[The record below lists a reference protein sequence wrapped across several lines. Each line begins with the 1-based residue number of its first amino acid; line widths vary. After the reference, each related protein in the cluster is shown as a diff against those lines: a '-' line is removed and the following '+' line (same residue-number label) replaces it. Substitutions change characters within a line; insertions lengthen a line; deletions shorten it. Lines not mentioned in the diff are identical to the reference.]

1 MCRLPARLPGLFR
14 IALLCAPLGLT
25 PAALPAHAQD
35 TFAPGPVSLP
45 QSAPSLIL
53 LDVVVRAKGTTGDK
67 ARDAAILAQ
76 AKDSAGFGP
85 GDRYNQILADGS
97 TLRMRRIPGVR
108 TATYSLQQRINPD
121 GITLVFTLDLTA
133 QLAAPETR
141 GLLNGGGAREFPVL
155 YQDDR
160 SFLTLTLNGGSG
172 LFRDGQAWFGAPGV
186 FTKNNPLVARPAL
199 GAGTGAVSVW
209 TENYVE
215 YGLGGI
221 TQLGDGPFYLYGA
234 ATMIGVMSAGQ
245 DIYRNDTRATNNI
258 EKLYAGILYAG
269 PTGTN
274 GTLSVGRQNFSLN
287 DGFLI
292 SQFGSQ
298 WNAGPRPG
306 IYLAPRTTQDFSVLG
321 QFNWQG
327 WTLRGFFL
335 DPNEYEPIESR
346 TQVLGANLR
355 YTWNP
360 AFYADASAI
369 TVTQSN
375 TNYALPNG
383 LREGRAGLLTLAGHV
398 RWSDRSF
405 IDGLWIES
413 EIAHQT
419 HADFPMDAW
428 AGYGTVGYLARTLP
442 WTPSLSYRLAMFS
455 GDNPNTPTYERF
467 DQIYSGGLAEWLQG
481 ISFAKVL
488 TQSNKITDRVRLN
501 LVPMQN
507 LNLTFDWFR
516 HRADTLNNLGAQPAI
531 AQLSS
536 HDLGQEFQ
544 FTARWSIS
552 RNFYFQGVAGY
563 AIPGQALKEA
573 AGQPLKPWT
582 TLQAQLFWTI

>member
-1 MCRLPARLPGLFR
+1 MRSPPARLPGPVTA
-14 IALLCAPLGLT
+14 ALLS
-25 PAALPAHAQD
+25 AALFLAGAVPSAFAQD
-35 TFAPGPVSLP
+35 TLPPGPVSLP
-45 QSAPSLIL
+45 QSVGELVL
-53 LDVVVRAKGTTGDK
+53 LDVSFAVKGTTGDK
-67 ARDAAILAQ
+67 ARDSSIVEQ
-76 AKDSAGFGP
+76 ARALSGFGP

-97 TLRMRRIPGVR
+97 AIRMRRIPGVR

-121 GITLVFTLDLTA
+121 GVTLVFTLDLSP

-141 GLLNGGGAREFPVL
+141 GVLDGGGAREFPVL

-160 SFLTLTLNGGSG
+160 SFVTLMLNGGSG
-172 LFRDGQAWFGAPGV
+172 VFRDGQAWFGAPGV
-186 FTKNNPLVARPAL
+186 FTKGNPLVQRPAI
-199 GAGTGAVSVW
+199 GAGTGAVSAW

-215 YGLGGI
+215 YGLGGVA
-221 TQLGDGPFYLYGA
+221 QLGNSAFYAYGA
-234 ATMIGVMSAGQ
+234 ATMMAVMSAGQ
-245 DIYRNDTRATNNI
+245 DIYRSDTRATNNI
-258 EKLYAGILYAG
+258 EKLYAGLLYAG

-274 GTLSVGRQNFSLN
+274 ATLSIGRQNFSLN

-292 SQFGSQ
+292 SQYGSQ

-327 WTLRGFFL
+327 WTLRAFFL
-335 DPNEYEPIESR
+335 DPNEYEPIESG
-346 TQVLGANLR
+346 TQVLGGNLR
-355 YTWNP
+355 YTWTP
-360 AFYADASAI
+360 SFYADASLI

-375 TNYALPNG
+375 STYALPNG
-383 LREGRAGLLTLAGHV
+383 LREGRAGLLTMAGHL
-398 RWSDRSF
+398 RWADPK
-405 IDGLWIES
+405 IVDGLWIES

-428 AGYGTVGYLARTLP
+428 AGYGTIGYLARDLP

-531 AQLSS
+531 SQLSS

-544 FTARWSIS
+544 MTARWSIN

>member
-1 MCRLPARLPGLFR
+1 MAR
-14 IALLCAPLGLT
+14 
-25 PAALPAHAQD
+25 AQD
-35 TFAPGPVSLP
+35 SFAPGPVSLP
-45 QSAPSLIL
+45 QSSPDVVL
-53 LDVVVRAKGTTGDK
+53 LDVAFRTKGTTGDA
-67 ARDAAILAQ
+67 ARDEAILTR
-76 AKDSAGFGP
+76 AKELAAFGP

-121 GITLVFTLDLTA
+121 GVTLVFTLDLTP
-133 QLAAPETR
+133 QLAAPEIR
-141 GLLNGGGAREFPVL
+141 GMLNGGGVREFPVL
-155 YQDDR
+155 YQSDR

-172 LFRDGQAWFGAPGV
+172 LFRDGQAWFGAPGA
-186 FTKNNPLVARPAL
+186 FTRNNPLVARPAI

-221 TQLGDGPFYLYGA
+221 AQLGDTPFYAYGA
-234 ATMIGVMSAGQ
+234 ASMIAVISAGQ
-245 DIYRNDTRATNNI
+245 DIYRNDTRSTNSI
-258 EKLYAGILYAG
+258 EKLYAGLLYAG

-274 GTLSVGRQNFSLN
+274 ATLSIGRQNFTLN

-306 IYLAPRTTQDFSVLG
+306 VYLAPRTTQDFSVLG
-321 QFNWQG
+321 QINWQG
-327 WTLRGFFL
+327 WTARAFFL

-346 TQVLGANLR
+346 TQVLGGNLR
-355 YTWNP
+355 YTWTP
-360 AFYADASAI
+360 SFYADASVI
-369 TVTQSN
+369 GVTDSN
-375 TNYALPNG
+375 TTYALPNG
-383 LREGRAGLLTLAGHV
+383 VREGRAGLLTLAGHA
-398 RWSDRSF
+398 RWADRTVV
-405 IDGLWIES
+405 DGLWIES

-419 HADFPMDAW
+419 HRDFPMDAW
-428 AGYGTVGYLARTLP
+428 AGYGTIGYLARNVP
-442 WTPSLSYRLAMFS
+442 WTPSLSYRFAMFT
-455 GDNPNTPTYERF
+455 GDNPATNTYERF

-488 TQSNKITDRVRLN
+488 TQSNKMTDRVRLN

-544 FTARWSIS
+544 FAARWSIT
-552 RNFYFQGVAGY
+552 RNFFFQGIAAY